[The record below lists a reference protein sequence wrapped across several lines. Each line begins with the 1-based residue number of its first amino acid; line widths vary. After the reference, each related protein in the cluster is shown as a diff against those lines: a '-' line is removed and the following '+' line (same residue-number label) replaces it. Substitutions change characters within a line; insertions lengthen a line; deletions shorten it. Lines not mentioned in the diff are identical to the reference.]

1 MGSVT
6 CKSPDLRI
14 YISMYREQLR
24 SSRHSM
30 TPTPQNKALFFP
42 WRSEIPWKFTID
54 FCNGF
59 IFPQKKLGKAR
70 LIPEK
75 SWICFVGGFSLRIGI
90 PWDENHGSCTNI
102 WELFPS
108 IEHAR
113 KCRRFFGM
121 KSSNWQYIPLIYH
134 LYIAN
139 WVIICYHPPIKGN
152 QETPLKKKT
161 TTLRAQQCVKSVR
174 VLLKVRAAGA
184 ICLSYAAMVK
194 GLQTQG
200 DMLFLDW
207 FGFFWTKSDGTVLGN
222 SYVFIYIYI
231 YVLFYIL
238 WYIYIL

>member
-1 MGSVT
+1 MVSF
-6 CKSPDLRI
+6 S
-14 YISMYREQLR
+14 
-24 SSRHSM
+24 
-30 TPTPQNKALFFP
+30 
-42 WRSEIPWKFTID
+42 
-54 FCNGF
+54 
-59 IFPQKKLGKAR
+59 PQKKLGKAR

-200 DMLFLDW
+200 DM
-207 FGFFWTKSDGTVLGN
+207 FFEPRVMEQFWGIHMCLYIYIFMFYFIYYD
-222 SYVFIYIYI
+222 IYIYYRWI
-231 YVLFYIL
+231 CMY
-238 WYIYIL
+238 